1 MSLVVRSL
9 ILDLDGTLIDSR
21 PGILESFGAAVV
33 AVFPGR
39 EFDLSTVSLGP
50 PIRRMFEVSFPA
62 ASEAEI
68 DGLLGV
74 FRRHY
79 DRGGFLKA
87 RLYEGAREVLAHFK
101 NQGIG
106 VNIATN
112 KPLQISTAI
121 LANLGVGHY
130 FRSIVA
136 ADSVQPPFASK
147 VEMVRHL
154 MESGRLKPAETWLV
168 GDSVEDAAAAAECG
182 LPFVWA
188 AYGYG
193 RLGRAERKS
202 AFRTIRTLGVL
213 TQLLP

>member
-1 MSLVVRSL
+1 L

-21 PGILESFGAAVV
+21 PVILECFGKAVE

-39 EFDLSTVSLGP
+39 VFDGASVRLGP
-50 PIRRMFEVSFPA
+50 PVGRMFQIAFPEA
-62 ASEAEI
+62 TESE
-68 DGLLGV
+68 LGEMLRA

-79 DRGGFLKA
+79 DREAPVKTAPYDGALKT
-87 RLYEGAREVLAHFK
+87 LAHCRSR
-101 NQGIG
+101 GI
-106 VNIATN
+106 VLDIATN
-112 KPLQISTAI
+112 KPWRISSAI
-121 LANLGVGHY
+121 LAHLKLDGY
-130 FRSIVA
+130 IRRIVA
-136 ADSVQPPFASK
+136 SDSVQPPFASK

-202 AFRTIRTLGVL
+202 AFRTIRTLGGL